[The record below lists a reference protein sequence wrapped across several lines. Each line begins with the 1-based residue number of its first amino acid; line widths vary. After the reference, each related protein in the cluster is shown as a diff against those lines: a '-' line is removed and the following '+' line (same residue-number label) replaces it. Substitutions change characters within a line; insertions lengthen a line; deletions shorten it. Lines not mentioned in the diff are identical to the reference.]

1 MMKKLDREKRKHAQP
16 WLSIPVQFKHSS
28 LRGIKKINFNTCF
41 EDGSLIKVDKP
52 DCLVL
57 LCRYSQLFPESF
69 IWKRF
74 FKSLNT
80 SLRAVENSN
89 GRRLRKSL
97 LFNTHKQQP
106 NI

>member
-1 MMKKLDREKRKHAQP
+1 MMKKLDREKKKHAQP

-52 DCLVL
+52 ECLVL
-57 LCRYSQLFPESF
+57 LCRNSHLIPESF

-74 FKSLNT
+74 FKSLNKT
-80 SLRAVENSN
+80 IGAEVNPKEW
-89 GRRLRKSL
+89 RLRKTL
-97 LFNTHKQQP
+97 LQKLLGT
-106 NI
+106 